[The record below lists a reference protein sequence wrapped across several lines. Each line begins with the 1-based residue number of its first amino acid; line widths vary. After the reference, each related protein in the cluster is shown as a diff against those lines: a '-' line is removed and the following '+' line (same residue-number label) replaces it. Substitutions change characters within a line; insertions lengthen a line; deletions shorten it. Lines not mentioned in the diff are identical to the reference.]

1 MSDQPYVGHLFVHF
15 AGESYADGE
24 QVYFALSH
32 GDAPL
37 RFVDLNANRPVL
49 TWTAG
54 AGGVRD
60 PFVLRSPRDGR
71 FVLLATDLR
80 IHPDGD
86 WDAAQR
92 TGSRSIVVW
101 ESGDLVDWSEPRS
114 VTVAPAT
121 AGDVWAPEAVW
132 DEERE
137 EFFVFWASTLYE
149 PDDPEHRRES
159 YHRMLCAT
167 TRDFV
172 TFTEPT
178 VWSDPGHSV
187 IDSTVVA
194 HGGWF
199 HRFTKDERDPSSSTP
214 AAKYITAERSAD
226 LRSTA
231 YEPVVEG
238 IGRGHEDGGVR
249 HEGVEHG
256 EGPVVVRSL
265 RGDRW
270 YLLIDEFGGR
280 GYVPFESSDLD
291 AARWTMVADH
301 RMPSRAR
308 HGSVL
313 PVTQAEHDALLRAWG
328 PEAVGPDAATAD
340 TSEEH

>member
-1 MSDQPYVGHLFVHF
+1 MSVEQQGAPPVGYLFVHF
-15 AGESYADGE
+15 AGESYPDGE

-37 RFVDLNANRPVL
+37 HFVDLHGSRPVL

-71 FVLLATDLR
+71 FFLLATDLR

-101 ESGDLVDWSEPRS
+101 ESEDLVHWSEPRS
-114 VTVAPAT
+114 VVVAPEA

-132 DEERE
+132 DDERE

-149 PDDPEHRRES
+149 PDDPEHRQES

-194 HGGWF
+194 HDGWY

-214 AAKYITAERSAD
+214 AAKLITAERSTD

-231 YEPVVEG
+231 YDLVAEG
-238 IGRGHEDGGVR
+238 IGRADEHGRGVA
-249 HEGVEHG
+249 HG

-265 RGDRW
+265 AGDRW

-280 GYVPFESSDLD
+280 GYVPFESPDLD
-291 AARWTMVADH
+291 ATRWTMADDV
-301 RMPSRAR
+301 RMPTRAR

-313 PVTQAEHDALLRAWG
+313 AVTQAEHDALLRAWG
-328 PEAVGPDAATAD
+328 HDAGGPDAATAE
-340 TSEEH
+340 TCEED